1 MTSLAFSASAGNM
14 YVYKDKGGQVL
25 LNNADPSGEKVMG
38 YAEKAYYALS
48 GNAPERKS
56 SVAIDENG
64 QAYLTNVNPEGNF
77 DKFTKKVKVTYYK
90 DSEAYNSASDEDST
104 KSLDGNY
111 LEAGIDMSTINRWRA
126 NAAESEA
133 AAKKLA
139 KKPNAAIGMTK
150 SQVRNK
156 TNWGEPKYINTT
168 TNKYGTH
175 EQWVYDDYQYLY
187 FDNGKLT
194 TIQQ

>member
-1 MTSLAFSASAGNM
+1 MKRLLASILMTSLAFSASAGNM

-25 LNNADPSGEKVMG
+25 LNNVNPSGG
-38 YAEKAYYALS
+38 
-48 GNAPERKS
+48 
-56 SVAIDENG
+56 
-64 QAYLTNVNPEGNF
+64 F
-77 DKFTKKVKVTYYK
+77 DKFTKKVKVTYYEDTAEGKK
-90 DSEAYNSASDEDST
+90 D
-104 KSLDGNY
+104 
-111 LEAGIDMSTINRWRA
+111 IA
-126 NAAESEA
+126 NQLQ
-133 AAKKLA
+133 LA

>member
-1 MTSLAFSASAGNM
+1 MKRILASILITSLSLGASAGNM
-14 YVYKDKGGQVL
+14 YIYKDKGGQVL
-25 LNNADPSGEKVMG
+25 LNNVNPSGNFDKFTKKVDVTYYKDSEKYGNPSSPNVSGEKEMG

-48 GNAPERKS
+48 GHTPESKS
-56 SVAIDENG
+56 SVVIDENG
-64 QAYLTNVNPEGNF
+64 QRYLT
-77 DKFTKKVKVTYYK
+77 KVTGTGFFEKLEKEMKAEQDKK
-90 DSEAYNSASDEDST
+90 DEFE
-104 KSLDGNY
+104 
-111 LEAGIDMSTINRWRA
+111 RQ
-126 NAAESEA
+126 
-133 AAKKLA
+133 LA
-139 KKPNAAIGMTK
+139 KKPNAAIGMSK

-168 TNKYGTH
+168 TNRYGTH

>member
-1 MTSLAFSASAGNM
+1 MKRILASILIASLAFSASAGNM
-14 YVYKDKGGQVL
+14 YVYKDKGGQVQL
-25 LNNADPSGEKVMG
+25 TNVDPSGEKEMG

-48 GNAPERKS
+48 GHTPESKS

-64 QAYLTNVNPEGNF
+64 QRYLT
-77 DKFTKKVKVTYYK
+77 KVTGTGFFEKLEKEMKAEQDKK
-90 DSEAYNSASDEDST
+90 DEFE
-104 KSLDGNY
+104 
-111 LEAGIDMSTINRWRA
+111 RQ
-126 NAAESEA
+126 
-133 AAKKLA
+133 LA
-139 KKPNAAIGMTK
+139 KKPDAAIGMTK

-168 TNKYGTH
+168 TNRYGTH

>member
-1 MTSLAFSASAGNM
+1 MKRILATILITSLSLGASAGNM

-25 LNNADPSGEKVMG
+25 LNN
-38 YAEKAYYALS
+38 
-48 GNAPERKS
+48 
-56 SVAIDENG
+56 
-64 QAYLTNVNPEGNF
+64 VNPSGNF
-77 DKFTKKVKVTYYK
+77 DKFTKKVEVTYYK
-90 DSEAYNSASDEDST
+90 DTEEGKQEAKYKAQ
-104 KSLDGNY
+104 
-111 LEAGIDMSTINRWRA
+111 
-126 NAAESEA
+126 
-133 AAKKLA
+133 LA
-139 KKPNAAIGMTK
+139 KKPNAAIGMSK

-168 TNKYGTH
+168 TNRYGTH

>member
-1 MTSLAFSASAGNM
+1 MKRILASILITSLAFSASAGNM
-14 YVYKDKGGQVL
+14 YVYKDKGGQV
-25 LNNADPSGEKVMG
+25 
-38 YAEKAYYALS
+38 
-48 GNAPERKS
+48 
-56 SVAIDENG
+56 
-64 QAYLTNVNPEGNF
+64 QLTNVNPSGNF
-77 DKFTKKVKVTYYK
+77 DKFASKVKTTYYR
-90 DSEAYNSASDEDST
+90 DTEEGRQEAE
-104 KSLDGNY
+104 Y
-111 LEAGIDMSTINRWRA
+111 L
-126 NAAESEA
+126 
-133 AAKKLA
+133 KQLA

-156 TNWGEPKYINTT
+156 TNWGEPNSINTT

>member
-1 MTSLAFSASAGNM
+1 MKAIIFGALLAALAINASASESAILEAKNPQN
-14 YVYKDKGGQVL
+14 KTAWHIIKSD
-25 LNNADPSGEKVMG
+25 SG
-38 YAEKAYYALS
+38 KA
-48 GNAPERKS
+48 
-56 SVAIDENG
+56 V
-64 QAYLTNVNPEGNF
+64 LTNDIGEVE
-77 DKFTKKVKVTYYK
+77 DY
-90 DSEAYNSASDEDST
+90 EARIKAENQAALDDMREKQRQLAS
-104 KSLDGNY
+104 
-111 LEAGIDMSTINRWRA
+111 
-126 NAAESEA
+126 
-133 AAKKLA
+133 
-139 KKPNAAIGMTK
+139 KPDAAIGMSK